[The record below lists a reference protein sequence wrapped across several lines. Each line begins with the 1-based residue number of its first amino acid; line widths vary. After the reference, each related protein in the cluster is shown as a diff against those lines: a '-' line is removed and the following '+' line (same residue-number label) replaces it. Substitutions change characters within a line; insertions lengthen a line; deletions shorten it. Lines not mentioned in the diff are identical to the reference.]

1 MSTKKAARKVR
12 KQPIF
17 AESVEFPEGKNPL
30 VVFLGGFTNDSAR
43 TMRAALDSVAD
54 ILTDGRIKAESL
66 AWHRLRSNHVTALR
80 GRMLRF
86 YAPATSNRYL
96 SGLRGVLKE
105 AWRLELI
112 DRETMERTMD
122 VAPVRGRREQR
133 GRAVTREELLA
144 VFGACA
150 KDENLAAGARDA
162 AILALLYGSGLR
174 RAELATLSVGDI
186 AWKDSSMRVMGKGN
200 KQRTVFMPAGTVAAV
215 KAWLDVRGS
224 KPGSLMTQVFKA
236 GRVRLSG
243 ITDQLVYHIVRKRH
257 LEAGVEPFTP
267 HDLRRSFISE
277 LLDDGVDLAT
287 VARQVGHS
295 NVQTTARYDRR
306 DQKTQQRGVLRLDVP
321 FTSS

>member
-1 MSTKKAARKVR
+1 MSTKKAARKAP

-17 AESVEFPEGKNPL
+17 AETADFPEGRNPL
-30 VVFLGGFTNDSAR
+30 EVFLAGFADESQRAT
-43 TMRAALDSVAD
+43 RAALDSVAD
-54 ILTDGRIKAESL
+54 ILTDGKIKAVSL

-122 VAPVRGRREQR
+122 VAPIRGRREQR

-174 RAELATLSVGDI
+174 RAELAALSVADI
-186 AWKDSSMRVMGKGN
+186 SWKDSSVRVLGKGN

-215 KAWLDVRGS
+215 KAWLDVRG
-224 KPGSLMTQVFKA
+224 V
-236 GRVRLSG
+236 
-243 ITDQLVYHIVRKRH
+243 
-257 LEAGVEPFTP
+257 EARPP
-267 HDLRRSFISE
+267 
-277 LLDDGVDLAT
+277 
-287 VARQVGHS
+287 
-295 NVQTTARYDRR
+295 
-306 DQKTQQRGVLRLDVP
+306 P
-321 FTSS
+321 